1 MQDDCFFSENKQY
14 LKEFLLMLK
23 RPISERE
30 NWYKSDNSWEF
41 ADDIRSFGR
50 AFIDSSSCSSDVR
63 QKLHEI
69 VVLAEKLIDASRAA
83 GGYVSWLSPEW
94 KEMEKKVEI
103 VIAELG
109 GE

>member
-1 MQDDCFFSENKQY
+1 MQDDCFFSESERY

-30 NWYKSDNSWEF
+30 DWYKSDNSWEF

-50 AFIDSSSCSSDVR
+50 AFSESSSCSSEAR

-69 VVLAEKLIDASRAA
+69 VMLAERLIDRAT

-94 KEMEKKVEI
+94 KEMEKIVEV
-103 VIAELG
+103 VIAELRG
-109 GE
+109 

>member
-1 MQDDCFFSENKQY
+1 MQDDCFFGESERY

-30 NWYKSDNSWEF
+30 DWYKSDNSWEL

-50 AFIDSSSCSSDVR
+50 VFSESNSCSSDAR

-69 VVLAEKLIDASRAA
+69 VMLAEKLIDAARAT

-94 KEMEKKVEI
+94 KEMEKKVDF
-103 VIAELG
+103 VITELRG
-109 GE
+109 